1 MNRNK
6 TQLLPF
12 NSLQL
17 AAQCKARSLGLPTG
31 QKQLGILGL
40 LSLSVQ
46 LAHVTSPT
54 PLLSS
59 AALPEEQ
66 IIIPTS
72 GLCRDGVKA
81 SVEALGQA
89 WIGPGPTPCFL
100 PQHHS
105 IKENAQTLETAG
117 NWPNKIDT
125 CR

>member
-17 AAQCKARSLGLPTG
+17 AAQCKERSLGLPTG

-66 IIIPTS
+66 IIIPN
-72 GLCRDGVKA
+72 LWAV
-81 SVEALGQA
+81 
-89 WIGPGPTPCFL
+89 
-100 PQHHS
+100 
-105 IKENAQTLETAG
+105 
-117 NWPNKIDT
+117 
-125 CR
+125 